1 VDGKQPVV
9 HGQHAAGHG
18 HDDGPLEQRAEE
30 CSDEVHDALGQQR
43 TPRSQREERVG
54 LRQGARDALR
64 GDDAKGKQLRG
75 DEIADLLGVQ

>member
-1 VDGKQPVV
+1 MDDEQPVV
-9 HGQHAAGHG
+9 HGQHAADHG

-30 CSDEVHDALGQQR
+30 RSDEVHDALWQQR
-43 TPRSQREERVG
+43 APRFQRKQRVG

-75 DEIADLLGVQ
+75 DEIADLPGVQ